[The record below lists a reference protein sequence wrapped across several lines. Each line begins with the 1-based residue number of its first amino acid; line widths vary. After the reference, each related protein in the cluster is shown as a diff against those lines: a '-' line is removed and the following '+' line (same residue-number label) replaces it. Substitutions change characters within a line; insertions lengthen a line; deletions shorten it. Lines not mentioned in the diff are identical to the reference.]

1 MRSRDATHRSPSTQ
15 AWELLD
21 PAHIDAADVAAWR
34 TLADRA
40 AEPNPFYRPEYL
52 LPNVDERHGDVRL
65 LVVRDDRR
73 WLACLPIREVPANR
87 TFPLPHVEALVDPYS
102 VCSTPLVDRG
112 DVHVGVD
119 GLLAFVGGEHGAS
132 ALLLAMFPPDGPVGS
147 ALTALAPSR
156 RIHPVVYQDGTR
168 AAWYGSPEGPPS
180 GAGINGSERHR
191 LARRARGLERELGA
205 GLEVVDRAQDPA
217 AWDLFLALEASGW
230 KAEAGTALASSA
242 SDTAFFRRMCAGMS
256 ATGHL
261 ELVALEAGRRTAAM
275 ECHLIEDRATFVI
288 KIAYAAD
295 LHRYSPGY
303 LLGVRVL
310 DGFDQQ
316 GLQLADSCASEDNVH
331 INRFWPARRR
341 IQTVLLPTGA
351 RSARLVGPTV
361 RAKRLA
367 RHVRDDLLHHHD

>member
-1 MRSRDATHRSPSTQ
+1 M
-15 AWELLD
+15 D
-21 PAHIDAADVAAWR
+21 PARVGTADLAAWR

-52 LPNVDERHGDVRL
+52 LSNVDERHGDVRL
-65 LVVRDDRR
+65 LVVRDDRH

-102 VCSTPLVDRG
+102 VSSTPLVDR
-112 DVHVGVD
+112 DEVQRGVD
-119 GLLAFVGGEHGAS
+119 GLLAFVGDEHGAS
-132 ALLLAMFPPDGPVGS
+132 ALLLAMFPPDGPVGT
-147 ALTALAPSR
+147 ALTAVAPSR
-156 RIHPVVYQDGTR
+156 RIHPIVYLDGTR
-168 AAWYGSPEGPPS
+168 AAWHRSPEDRPN
-180 GAGINGSERHR
+180 GAGINESERHR

-205 GLEVVDRAQDPA
+205 GLQVVDRAHDPV
-217 AWDLFLALEASGW
+217 AWDVFLALEASGW
-230 KAEAGTALASSA
+230 KAEAGTALASTA
-242 SDTAFFRRMCAGMS
+242 SDAAFFRRMCAGMS

-261 ELVALEAGRRTAAM
+261 ELVALEAGGRTAAM

-316 GLQLADSCASEDNVH
+316 GLHLADSCAAEGNAH
-331 INRFWPARRR
+331 IDRLWPARRR
-341 IQTVLLPTGA
+341 IQTILLPTGA